1 MRAGWLRHW
10 VEVLAKEASRD
21 SFGAE
26 VITWVTAAT
35 VWASVE
41 PLRGREYIEAKQGQV
56 EVSHRVVMRWR
67 EGIGPEMR
75 LRIAGGPTGVGGRV
89 LEIESVIN
97 PLERNERLELMC
109 AERTPPG
116 G

>member
-1 MRAGWLRHW
+1 MRAGWLRHR
-10 VEVLAKEASRD
+10 VEVLEKVAGRD

-26 VITWVTAAT
+26 VTAWATVAT

-56 EVSHRVVMRWR
+56 EVSHRVVMRHWLDV
-67 EGIGPEMR
+67 GPEMR
-75 LRIAGGPTGVGGRV
+75 LRLEGGRV

-109 AERTPPG
+109 REAVD
-116 G
+116 

>member
-1 MRAGWLRHW
+1 MRAGWLRHR
-10 VEVLAKEASRD
+10 VEILAKEAEQN
-21 SFGAE
+21 SFGEE
-26 VITWVTAAT
+26 VVTWVTAGM

-67 EGIGPEMR
+67 EGVSAEMR
-75 LRIAGGPTGVGGRV
+75 LRIHEGRM

-97 PLERNERLELMC
+97 PLERGERLELMC
-109 AERTPPG
+109 REAVEK
-116 G
+116 

>member
-1 MRAGWLRHW
+1 MRAGWLRHR
-10 VEVLAKEASRD
+10 VEILAKEASQNT
-21 SFGAE
+21 FGE
-26 VITWVTAAT
+26 EIVTWVTVAT

-56 EVSHRVVMRWR
+56 EVSHRVVMRHWLDV
-67 EGIGPEMR
+67 GPEMR
-75 LRIAGGPTGVGGRV
+75 LRLEGGRV

-109 AERTPPG
+109 REAVD
-116 G
+116 

>member
-1 MRAGWLRHW
+1 MRAGWLRHR
-10 VEVLAKEASRD
+10 VEILAKESSRD

-26 VITWVTAAT
+26 VIAWVTVAT

-41 PLRGREYIEAKQGQV
+41 PLRGREYIEARQGQV
-56 EVSHRVVMRWR
+56 EVSHRVVMRHWL
-67 EGIGPEMR
+67 EVGPEMR
-75 LRIAGGPTGVGGRV
+75 LRLEGGRV

-109 AERTPPG
+109 REMVEK
-116 G
+116 

>member
-1 MRAGWLRHW
+1 MRAGWLRHR
-10 VEVLAKEASRD
+10 VEILAKEASRD

-26 VITWVTAAT
+26 VIAWVTVAT

-56 EVSHRVVMRWR
+56 EVSHRVVMRHWL
-67 EGIGPEMR
+67 ELGGTGVPGPEMR
-75 LRIAGGPTGVGGRV
+75 LRLEGGRV

-97 PLERNERLELMC
+97 PLERGEGLELMC
-109 AERTPPG
+109 RESRD
-116 G
+116 

>member
-1 MRAGWLRHW
+1 M
-10 VEVLAKEASRD
+10 EILAKGVSRN
-21 SFGAE
+21 SFGEE
-26 VITWVTAAT
+26 VIGWVTAAT

-56 EVSHRVVMRWR
+56 EVSHRVVMRFR
-67 EGIGPEMR
+67 EGVGPEMR
-75 LRIAGGPTGVGGRV
+75 LRLAGGRV

-97 PLERNERLELMC
+97 PLERGERLELMC

-116 G
+116 SG

>member
-1 MRAGWLRHW
+1 MRAGWLRHR

-56 EVSHRVVMRWR
+56 EVSHRVVMRSF
-67 EGIGPEMR
+67 PAVDSSMR
-75 LRIAGGPTGVGGRV
+75 LRLDGGRV

-97 PLERNERLELMC
+97 PLERGERLELMC
-109 AERTPPG
+109 REMVEK
-116 G
+116 

>member
-1 MRAGWLRHW
+1 MRAGWLRHR
-10 VEVLAKEASRD
+10 VEILAKEASQNG
-21 SFGAE
+21 FGEE
-26 VITWVTAAT
+26 VVTWVTAAT

-56 EVSHRVVMRWR
+56 EVSHRVVMRWH
-67 EGIGPEMR
+67 EGVGPEMR
-75 LRIAGGPTGVGGRV
+75 LRIAGGRV

-109 AERTPPG
+109 REAVG
-116 G
+116 